1 MAGDPV
7 AALLLLGMGVDSLSM
22 SAAGLLRVKWVVRS
36 FTQSQAQ
43 KLLDE
48 AWELEEGSAV
58 RALLNASL
66 EAAGLGGLVHAGR

>member
-1 MAGDPV
+1 
-7 AALLLLGMGVDSLSM
+7 M

-48 AWELEEGSAV
+48 VWDLEEGSAV